1 MELEAEFG
9 EGEAHGD
16 DQSSPHHDT
25 TQQRLADS
33 IGDFEMDSGLHILPW
48 ETSGVVDSGCGSGE
62 KDKCVLECEPLS
74 RWIPNDLS
82 EGLLVQDSIER
93 TQVTESGP
101 PSDWVSKVMKNFYKM
116 VGFPIVKH
124 EAQCLAFFCI
134 LEQEC
139 LKVNDD
145 EVFK

>member
-1 MELEAEFG
+1 MGLEAKLG
-9 EGEAHGD
+9 EGEAHGED
-16 DQSSPHHDT
+16 RSSPHHDT
-25 TQQRLADS
+25 TQQRLVDS
-33 IGDFEMDSGLHILPW
+33 IGDFETDSGLHILPW
-48 ETSGVVDSGCGSGE
+48 ETSGVVDSGE

-82 EGLLVQDSIER
+82 EGLLVQDSVER

-124 EAQCLAFFCI
+124 EAQCLAFFRI

-145 EVFK
+145 EVSK